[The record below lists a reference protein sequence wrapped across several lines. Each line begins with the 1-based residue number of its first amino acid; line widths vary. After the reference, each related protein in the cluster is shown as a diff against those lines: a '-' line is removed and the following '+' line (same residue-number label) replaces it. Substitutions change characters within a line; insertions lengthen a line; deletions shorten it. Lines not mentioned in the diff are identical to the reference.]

1 MKPSFKRMRAVVVDR
16 AIPGGLAMRMIDEPL
31 PRMCKALVRVAATS
45 LNRGEVEQ
53 ALTGSRTGTRLGWD
67 LAGVIE
73 VAAVD
78 GSGPPAGTRVVGVVR
93 AGAWAELVAV
103 PVRALTSLPRAVSFT
118 QAAALPVAGL
128 TALRAL
134 DRGGSLLGRRVLVN
148 GATGGVGLFA
158 VQLAYAAGALVTAV
172 TRNPEHKAL
181 LEDYGADH
189 VVVGDIVAAAGFG
202 PYHLILDAVG
212 GPGATAAL
220 KLLRPGGTCILYGTA
235 GTPGTPGSDVH
246 GSIAGNAGLH
256 SFSLCKALRLEPAS
270 EGLKRL
276 LILVEAS
283 KIQAH
288 VEVEDTWTGA
298 AALAQALLDR
308 LFVGKAVLHL

>member
-1 MKPSFKRMRAVVVDR
+1 MKSSLERMRAVVVDR
-16 AIPGGLAMRMIDEPL
+16 ASPGGLAMRMIDKPL

-53 ALTGSRTGTRLGWD
+53 ALTGSKTGTRLGWD

-128 TALRAL
+128 TALHVL

-212 GPGATAAL
+212 GPGAAAL
-220 KLLRPGGTCILYGTA
+220 KLLRPGGTCVQYGTA

-246 GSIAGNAGLH
+246 GSTTGDAALH
-256 SFSLCKALRLEPAS
+256 GFSLRKALRLEPAS

-276 LILVEAS
+276 LILVETN
-283 KIQAH
+283 KIEAH
-288 VEVEDTWTGA
+288 VEVEDTWTSA
-298 AALAQALLDR
+298 AVLAQALLDR
-308 LFVGKAVLHL
+308 LFVGKAILHL